1 MSFAGG
7 PLKRRELYPG
17 TRVDGRPLPDGPPAR
32 WGRRAT
38 RLLTSSGEREEAEL
52 ERRIRAQPGA
62 ARANTIAV
70 ISPKGGV
77 GKTTVSFLVGSLL
90 ATHLQTWAIAVD
102 TNPDFGT
109 LAELAPDG
117 LRPTRSLADL
127 LHEMDGIR
135 TAAQLR
141 PYVARLPTGLHVIG
155 APCDTEVAA
164 ALSTERYGDLLA
176 FLSTFYELVVL
187 DCGTGVS
194 RPLARFAVERA
205 DQILVVS
212 TPEWITANVVLSA
225 LDHLRHDRTT
235 LVLNRAHPNLAANV
249 DALEERFRSE
259 RLHRSITLPDDAQLA
274 AMLDTGTYALEALD
288 RPTRLA
294 IKRLGLA
301 AAEQLV

>member
-17 TRVDGRPLPDGPPAR
+17 TRVDGRPLAGGPPAR

-90 ATHLQTWAIAVD
+90 ATHLQSWAIAVD

-127 LHEMDGIR
+127 LDEMDGIR

-249 DALEERFRSE
+249 EALEERFRSE